1 LIFKRTLVTDQPVS
15 HAKRYAVMAEIKKV
29 APARRDP
36 QKKEKQKTALQEME
50 QGIAF

>member
-1 LIFKRTLVTDQPVS
+1 
-15 HAKRYAVMAEIKKV
+15 MAEIKKI

-50 QGIAF
+50 QSTVFFVS